1 MPCIVGAWGYHLP
14 PMGVEK
20 MQQHWRYMI
29 ARWGAWPVVWCLAG
43 ELTMP
48 FWPPRTAGELEDLSK
63 RGLTIA
69 DRRKQDSAFQKSGW
83 TDVARYI
90 RKNDPYKRL
99 LTLHPQAM
107 RSCRD
112 QIDDPSLLDFEL
124 LQTNHDDWWG
134 TPSSL
139 GLLVSELEKAP
150 RMPVMIGEVAYEGL
164 QQHNRQEVVRFGF
177 WSAILSGEAGHTYGA
192 GGIFEM
198 ESAKNHTAVRP
209 MVIGIPTW
217 MSLGTLP
224 PNFPGR
230 SRSPGAR
237 NCCCNSNGGGSSL
250 IRNGWS
256 HIGPKRNTGC
266 LTERPSRESCLL
278 STCRHC
284 CATSR
289 THCIN
294 GFRQPSVIWIR
305 RRRTRLSGSA
315 RLLQKKSELTR

>member
-1 MPCIVGAWGYHLP
+1 MHCGRLGYHLP

-90 RKNDPYKRL
+90 RNNDPYKRL

-139 GLLVSELEKAP
+139 GLLVEP
-150 RMPVMIGEVAYEGL
+150 TGEDPS
-164 QQHNRQEVVRFGF
+164 H
-177 WSAILSGEAGHTYGA
+177 AGD
-192 GGIFEM
+192 
-198 ESAKNHTAVRP
+198 
-209 MVIGIPTW
+209 
-217 MSLGTLP
+217 
-224 PNFPGR
+224 GR
-230 SRSPGAR
+230 R
-237 NCCCNSNGGGSSL
+237 
-250 IRNGWS
+250 
-256 HIGPKRNTGC
+256 GC
-266 LTERPSRESCLL
+266 
-278 STCRHC
+278 
-284 CATSR
+284 
-289 THCIN
+289 
-294 GFRQPSVIWIR
+294 V
-305 RRRTRLSGSA
+305 
-315 RLLQKKSELTR
+315 